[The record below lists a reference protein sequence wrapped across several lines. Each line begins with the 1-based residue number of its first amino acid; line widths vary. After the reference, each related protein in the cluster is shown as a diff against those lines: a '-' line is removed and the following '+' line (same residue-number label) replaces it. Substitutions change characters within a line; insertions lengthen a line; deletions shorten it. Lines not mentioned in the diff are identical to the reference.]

1 MTRLQADQAH
11 LLRALGR
18 VMVGTRTQV
27 AHVVDLTWRCKGL
40 GGRIC
45 GGGGP
50 VARRRRTRALR
61 NLRHIARLRVLL
73 ILVVVVVVV
82 VVVLAF
88 GLVVS
93 FLSNASRFLSAG
105 L

>member
-1 MTRLQADQAH
+1 
-11 LLRALGR
+11 
-18 VMVGTRTQV
+18 MVGTRTQV

-40 GGRIC
+40 GGGIC

-61 NLRHIARLRVLL
+61 NLRRLARIRVLL

-82 VVVLAF
+82 LAS

-93 FLSNASRFLSAG
+93 FLSNASLFLSAG
-105 L
+105 I